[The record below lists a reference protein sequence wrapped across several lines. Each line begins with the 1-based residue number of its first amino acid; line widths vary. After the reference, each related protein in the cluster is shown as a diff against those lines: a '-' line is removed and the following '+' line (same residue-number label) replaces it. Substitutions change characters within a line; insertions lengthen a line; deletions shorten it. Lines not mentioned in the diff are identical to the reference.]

1 MDSVEFRRRGKEM
14 VDFIANYMDTI
25 NGRRVTPEVEPGYL
39 RNLLPGKPPL
49 KGDKFE
55 DIMNDVE
62 RAIMPGITHWQHPNF
77 HAYFPAGNSFPSILG
92 DMMSNAIG
100 CVGFSWAASPACTE
114 LETLV
119 LDWIGKS
126 IGLPKQFLHE
136 EGKGGGVIQGSASE
150 CVLVML
156 LAARHKA
163 MTQLKKQLPYMEDGV
178 LLSKLV
184 AYSSKLA
191 HSCVEKAGMLGF
203 VKMRQLDVDEQYSL
217 RGHVLERAIEEDR
230 RLGLIPF
237 FVCSTIG
244 TTACCSFDNVAELG
258 EVCAR
263 ENVWLH
269 VDAAYAGNALICPE
283 FRFLMSGIQNV
294 TSINFNPN
302 KWLLV
307 NFDCSL
313 LWISDNS
320 LLTSSM
326 TVDPLYLQHKHDD
339 KTVDLRHWGIPLS
352 RRFRALKLWFVLR
365 TYGIEGLQ
373 AQIHLHVKLAKLFE
387 TFVKNDA
394 RFEILGKVAM
404 GLVCFRL
411 KGPNSLTAKLLHM
424 INESGKLHMVPALL
438 NEVYVIR
445 FAICAQNA
453 KEEDIEFAWKIISTE
468 ASSLLME
475 REYIENGMNTEKL
488 ESAEQKNPDID
499 DVFPDF
505 DDEFIFDQQKS
516 NLHRARLRR
525 SLFMRMVS
533 DPKCYNPKVLKAL
546 CTDKKRT
553 KSTSSDEI
561 VDFNF
566 EK

>member
-14 VDFIANYMDTI
+14 VDYIANYMDTLA
-25 NGRRVTPEVEPGYL
+25 GRRVTPEVDPGYL
-39 RNLLPGKPPL
+39 RNKLPGKPPR

-62 RAIMPGITHWQHPNF
+62 KAIMPGITHWQHPHF

-92 DMMSNAIG
+92 DMLSNAIG

-136 EGKGGGVIQGSASE
+136 EGTGGGVIQGSASE

-163 MTQLKKQLPYMEDGV
+163 IRQLKAELPYIEDGI

-203 VKMRQLDVDEQYSL
+203 VKMRQLDVDEHYSL

-237 FVCSTIG
+237 FVCGTLG
-244 TTACCSFDNVAELG
+244 TTACCSFDNVSELG

-263 ENVWLH
+263 EHVWLH
-269 VDAAYAGNALICPE
+269 IDAAYAGNALICPE
-283 FRFLMSGIQNV
+283 FRFLTKGIQNV

-313 LWISDNS
+313 LWIIDRT

-387 TFVKNDA
+387 TYVKNDA
-394 RFEILGKVAM
+394 RFELLGDVKM

-453 KEEDIEFAWKIISTE
+453 KEDDIEFAWKVVSTE

-475 REYIENGMNTEKL
+475 REYIENGINFEKV
-488 ESAEQKNPDID
+488 EVAEQKNTDID

-546 CTDKKRT
+546 CIDKKRT
-553 KSTSSDEI
+553 TSSSSDEV
-561 VDFNF
+561 VD
-566 EK
+566 